1 MKEKEIMF
9 RKMSPLSYILPLG
22 LLVPALA
29 QAQTPAAEEPAAPP
43 AEAPAEAPPEAT
55 PEAPAEEAPAESAP
69 VEEPAPAPAPVAAEP
84 EPAPVAAEPE
94 PAPPAPVDEAPAPS
108 LSPLKIGTDVWSRF
122 EYRENYVEAGVSRA
136 RFQEGDQTVFRT
148 RLTIE
153 TAPLKLTEKTTGL
166 VYFAPQASGN
176 WGTQGVGGVGEA
188 NLGIYEGY
196 FKIAGPVLEAKV
208 GRFALNYGDAGVLG
222 NLDWHQAGRSFDG
235 AHFRVKAGKAK
246 VDLFL
251 TQQAEGYPQTREIN
265 DFMEGDAYLW
275 GAYAELGAAIT
286 EGLALDL
293 YGLGKSAAAKREI
306 DPATGAEISHTDGAT
321 FMTFGAR
328 AKQKISIFDYRVE
341 GGVQVGKAPVPTS
354 EAIDKFAYQINGEV
368 GVAPVEQFHIALGGA
383 VASGDDPETLDKD
396 ESYDELYPTTHKWL
410 GLMDVIGVR
419 SNILSANLTA
429 DAKITKSTMFQIAGH
444 IFQRMEENGL
454 GRTPDA
460 TSDYAGTE
468 VNAQL
473 TQKIGEPAHVRGL
486 YGVFLPNGDHYAS
499 DEAIYYTEI
508 QAGLKF

>member
-1 MKEKEIMF
+1 MF
-9 RKMSPLSYILPLG
+9 RKTSPLSHILPLS
-22 LLVPALA
+22 LLVPSLA
-29 QAQTPAAEEPAAPP
+29 HAQTPAADEPTTPPAETPAEALAEETPEATAETTPAEPAPEETPEPESEPVLEESAPAPEPEPEPAAPP
-43 AEAPAEAPPEAT
+43 AE
-55 PEAPAEEAPAESAP
+55 
-69 VEEPAPAPAPVAAEP
+69 
-84 EPAPVAAEPE
+84 
-94 PAPPAPVDEAPAPS
+94 EAPAPS

-148 RLTIE
+148 RLTVE

-196 FKIAGPVLEAKV
+196 FKIAGPVLETKV
-208 GRFALNYGDAGVLG
+208 GRFAMNYGDSGVIG
-222 NLDWHQAGRSFDG
+222 NLDWHQAGRAFDG
-235 AHFRVKAGKAK
+235 AHFRLKAGKAN

-265 DFMEGDAYLW
+265 DFMEGDAYFW

-293 YGLGKSAAAKREI
+293 YGLGKSAANKREV
-306 DPATGAEISHTDGAT
+306 DPATGAEISHTDAAT

-328 AKQKISIFDYRVE
+328 AKQKISIFDYRLE
-341 GGVQVGKAPVPTS
+341 GGIQVGKAPVPAA
-354 EAIDKFAYQINGEV
+354 EAVDKFAYQINGEI
-368 GVAPVEQFHIALGGA
+368 GIAPVEQFHIALGGA
-383 VASGDDPETLDKD
+383 VASGDDPETLGKD

-429 DAKITKSTMFQIAGH
+429 DAKITQSTMLQIAGH

-454 GRTPDA
+454 GRRPDA

-473 TQKIGEPAHVRGL
+473 TQKIGAPAHVRGM
-486 YGVFLPNGDHYAS
+486 YGIFLPNGDHYAS
-499 DEAIYYTEI
+499 DEVIYYTEI